1 MKHGGGRGASISS
14 FLPCAACISRKTRLS
29 SECLRPVERAGAFEG
44 LEDGAAT
51 HRSLRMLDTFASVG
65 ATHFDLT
72 HTNIDGEKRGFRPG
86 QSLTQLKNS
95 MPKLFPGAA
104 ERQNNIIVRPTGDKV
119 QFVQLDDLDASG
131 LSRVGEAPFITLETS
146 PGNHQAWIAVSGL
159 PTLQEAKD
167 FARRLRKGTGADL
180 TASGA
185 TRIAGTTNYKRKY
198 EPDLPTVTIR
208 DTAPGKIMTSAQL
221 ESMGLVAPPE
231 PVVVLSSTSARVS
244 RRGEAAIHNRRW
256 PDYDRCL
263 QGAPPNHGDTG
274 PDVSR
279 ADFTWCMTALDWGF
293 DIPETTAK
301 LMQLSAK
308 AKENG
313 PRYAALTTQNAAE
326 AVERKGQKAGRG

>member
-1 MKHGGGRGASISS
+1 MVQQLAE
-14 FLPCAACISRKTRLS
+14 A
-29 SECLRPVERAGAFEG
+29 
-44 LEDGAAT
+44 
-51 HRSLRMLDTFASVG
+51 LRMLDTFASVG

-72 HTNIDGEKRGFRPG
+72 FTSIDGEKRGFRPS
-86 QSLTQLKNS
+86 QSLAQLKNS

-104 ERQNNIIVRPTGDKV
+104 ERQNNIILRPTSEKV
-119 QFVQLDDLDASG
+119 HFVQLDDLDAAG
-131 LSRVGEAPFITLETS
+131 LSRVGEAAFMTLATS

-159 PTLQEAKD
+159 TTPQDAKD

-185 TRIAGTTNYKRKY
+185 TRIAGTTNYKHKY
-198 EPDLPTVTIR
+198 EPDFPTVGIR
-208 DTAPGKIMTSAQL
+208 DSFPGRIMTPAQL
-221 ESMGLVAPPE
+221 EALGIVAIPE
-231 PVVVLSSTSARVS
+231 PVTVLPSAPARVS
-244 RRGEAAIHNRRW
+244 RRSEASIRARKW

-263 QGAPPNHGDTG
+263 QSAPPNHGNTG
-274 PDVSR
+274 PDTSR

-301 LMQLSAK
+301 LMEVSDK

-313 PRYAALTTQNAAE
+313 PRYAALTTQNATA